1 MVEVTYQMVLST
13 LQTVALVVGISYYI
27 MVLRNQQKSHK
38 HAEDTRKIQL
48 LHEINQFAT
57 DPNLPWKEMMD
68 MEWDDY
74 EDFISKYG
82 FDNNPD
88 HYTGMIRIWR
98 NLNLYGLLIDE
109 GLIDIST
116 YVRVT
121 GVLISVLWKKF
132 GAVIE
137 EMRRVQD
144 NPEHLIG
151 MEILARETDSY
162 HKSKSLK
169 PKLLWNN

>member
-1 MVEVTYQMVLST
+1 MVLNT

-27 MVLRNQQKSHK
+27 MVLRNQQRSQI
-38 HAEDTRKIQL
+38 HADDTRKIQL
-48 LHEINQFAT
+48 LHEINQFAI
-57 DPNLPWKEMMD
+57 DPKLPWKEMMD

-74 EDFISKYG
+74 EDFITKYG

-88 HYTGMIRIWR
+88 HYIGMIGIWH
-98 NLNLYGLLIDE
+98 NLNLYGLLVDE

-121 GVLISVLWKKF
+121 GFLIVELWKKF

-137 EMRRVQD
+137 EMRRVQE
-144 NPEHLIG
+144 NPEYLIG
-151 MEILARETDSY
+151 MEILARETERY
-162 HKSKSLK
+162 HTSKALK
-169 PKLLWNN
+169 PKPLWNN